1 MLRKTSQEKI
11 GLWTSRIMECRKSGL
26 SDTRWCKE
34 NGIAPSSLYYWI
46 NKLRMEATEIPVG
59 HYDNSIPVKQD
70 VVPLRVMNDTHLT
83 ELHKMTPST
92 AIIIKLQG
100 ISLEIQTGA
109 DEATIKHTINA
120 LRHLC

>member
-11 GLWTSRIMECRKSGL
+11 DLWTSRIMDCRKSGL
-26 SDTRWCKE
+26 PDTRWCKE

-46 NKLRMEATEIPVG
+46 NKLRMEAAEIPVG

-83 ELHKMTPST
+83 EPHTMTPST
-92 AIIIKLQG
+92 AIIIKLEG
-100 ISLEIQTGA
+100 ISLEIQIGA